1 MWRRLHYI
9 ALSNRHRIY
18 MKTVIFQK
26 TVIER
31 IRSGEGAEITL
42 GNLEKGKRRKIY

>member
-1 MWRRLHYI
+1 
-9 ALSNRHRIY
+9 

-31 IRSGEGAEITL
+31 IRSGEGTEITL
-42 GNLEKGKRRKIY
+42 GNLENGIRREIY

>member
-1 MWRRLHYI
+1 
-9 ALSNRHRIY
+9 

-31 IRSGEGAEITL
+31 IRSGEEAEITL
-42 GNLEKGKRRKIY
+42 GNLENGTWRMELGGWKTKKDLLE